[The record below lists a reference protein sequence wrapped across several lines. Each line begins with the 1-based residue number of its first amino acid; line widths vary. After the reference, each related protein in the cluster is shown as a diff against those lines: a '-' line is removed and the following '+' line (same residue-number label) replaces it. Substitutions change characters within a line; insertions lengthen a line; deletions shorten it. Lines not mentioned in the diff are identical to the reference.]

1 MQKYCPLWNC
11 LRSKTSFPKF
21 TAGNKIWKGLR
32 STFFP
37 EPAMKLIRMCICE
50 NCKMYLSG
58 LRSTFFPEPAMKLIR
73 IYICPNCTI
82 YLSGLNTFPRAC
94 YEIDTL
100 ACILFGLS
108 PDQIYQVSF
117 LQYLA
122 ISCNTDKTYQVSRNN
137 EADPPFLPFSLQM
150 QDHLAEL
157 SAEQQFANF
166 ELVFKCN
173 CIQDFPSVSWCQI

>member
-21 TAGNKIWKGLR
+21 TAGNKIWKGFR

-37 EPAMKLIRMCICE
+37 EPTMKLIRMCICE
-50 NCKMYLSG
+50 NCKMYLSN
-58 LRSTFFPEPAMKLIR
+58 LRNVFVWIEVKKIPQSVMKLIR
-73 IYICPNCTI
+73 MCICRNCTM
-82 YLSGLNTFPRAC
+82 YLSGLNIFPRAC

-122 ISCNTDKTYQVSRNN
+122 ISCNKLTKYTKCLAIMKRIPHSFLFLCRCRTTWQNCQLSNN
-137 EADPPFLPFSLQM
+137 LQT
-150 QDHLAEL
+150 L
-157 SAEQQFANF
+157 N
-166 ELVFKCN
+166 
-173 CIQDFPSVSWCQI
+173 

>member
-1 MQKYCPLWNC
+1 MWFRNIIQKCRNIVCCEIAWDLKHLFPNLLLATKYEKDLGQPFSLSLLWNWSVC
-11 LRSKTSFPKF
+11 VFV
-21 TAGNKIWKGLR
+21 KIAK
-32 STFFP
+32 
-37 EPAMKLIRMCICE
+37 CICP
-50 NCKMYLSG
+50 NCQMYLSG

-73 IYICPNCTI
+73 IYICPNCTM

-122 ISCNTDKTYQVSRNN
+122 ISCNNWQN
-137 EADPPFLPFSLQM
+137 
-150 QDHLAEL
+150 
-157 SAEQQFANF
+157 
-166 ELVFKCN
+166 
-173 CIQDFPSVSWCQI
+173 IPSVSQ

>member
-1 MQKYCPLWNC
+1 MKLIRMYICPNC
-11 LRSKTSFPKF
+11 KIYLSKLQNVFVWIEVKKFPQ
-21 TAGNKIWKGLR
+21 
-32 STFFP
+32 
-37 EPAMKLIRMCICE
+37 PAMKLIRMCICP
-50 NCKMYLSG
+50 NCTMYLSG
-58 LRSTFFPEPAMKLIR
+58 LNI
-73 IYICPNCTI
+73 
-82 YLSGLNTFPRAC
+82 FPRAC

-173 CIQDFPSVSWCQI
+173 CIQDFPSVS